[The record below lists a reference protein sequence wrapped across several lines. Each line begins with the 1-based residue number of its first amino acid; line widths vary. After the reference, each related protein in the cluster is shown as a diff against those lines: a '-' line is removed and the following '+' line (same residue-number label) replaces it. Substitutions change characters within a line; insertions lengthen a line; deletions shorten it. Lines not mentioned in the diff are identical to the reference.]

1 MHSRRARSAT
11 PRPHSPA
18 HSPAHSL
25 AHSPARPGAH
35 RTHGGPARTTLGWT
49 LAALACVVAWD
60 AGGQDLAVAR
70 LFGSDSGFPL
80 RDHWLL
86 VQVLHEGARYL
97 AWLLALAL
105 ALGVW
110 WPRGV
115 LRRLDMAGRLQ
126 MAASALLALAVVS
139 VVKNLSTTSCPWD
152 LAEFGGVARY
162 ASHWALG
169 TLDGGSGRC
178 FPAGHASAGFAF
190 LGGYFALRR
199 PAPAAARWWLA
210 AAIAAGFVLGGAQQ
224 MRGAHFMSHTLW
236 TGWLCWATGWGCD
249 LAAQALRPRL
259 ALWTTEPLATRP
271 VP

>member
-1 MHSRRARSAT
+1 MH
-11 PRPHSPA
+11 
-18 HSPAHSL
+18 L
-25 AHSPARPGAH
+25 
-35 RTHGGPARTTLGWT
+35 TTLRPPAPPSRHLHALWWT

-60 AGGQDLAVAR
+60 AAGQDLPAAH
-70 LFGSDSGFPL
+70 LFGLGTGFPL

-97 AWLLALAL
+97 AWLLALVL
-105 ALGVW
+105 TLGVW
-110 WPRGV
+110 WPQGI
-115 LRRLDMAGRLQ
+115 LRRLDVAGRLQ
-126 MAASALLALAVVS
+126 IVASALLALAVVS
-139 VVKNLSTTSCPWD
+139 MVKNLSHTSCPWD

-199 PAPAAARWWLA
+199 TAPGAARWWLGTA
-210 AAIAAGFVLGGAQQ
+210 VAAGFVLGGAQQ

-236 TGWLCWATGWGCD
+236 TGWLCWTTGWACD
-249 LAAQALRPRL
+249 LAADALRPRL
-259 ALWTTEPLATRP
+259 APRTGERLAATP
-271 VP
+271 AP